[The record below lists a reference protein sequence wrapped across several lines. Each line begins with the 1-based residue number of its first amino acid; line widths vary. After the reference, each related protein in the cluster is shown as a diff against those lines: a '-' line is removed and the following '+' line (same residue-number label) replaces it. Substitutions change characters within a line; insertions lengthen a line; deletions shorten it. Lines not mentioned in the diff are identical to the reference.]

1 MKNAGF
7 FLVLLILMS
16 SCFGDID
23 KDIRTDLQFEGN
35 EIFNI
40 SLSLEE
46 SLIFPF
52 QPIDY
57 FRLSESLAI
66 PGCPDVT
73 IDENNKKVTLAF
85 SVKKE
90 CVNSL
95 YVPRSG
101 KIHLQYISKTVLES
115 IVKVEYEDY
124 TVRGMKIEGTRD
136 FKKVNSLL
144 NPNRRTESFQDLFII
159 DGNNSSSRINGD
171 FTHELGIQNGIL
183 TGFSSTGGLEGRNI
197 AGRPIKMTQSTAK
210 NYFVA
215 CIKDGFLLP
224 TQGAENWQIFRNET
238 QATNHRMV
246 YTLENQCNSI
256 ATITLEDG
264 RLMVF
269 RLTE

>member
-1 MKNAGF
+1 MKNACF
-7 FLVLLILMS
+7 FLFFLMLTA
-16 SCFGDID
+16 SCLGDFD
-23 KDIRTDLQFEGN
+23 KDINTDLRFEGK

-46 SLIFPF
+46 SLVFPF
-52 QPIDY
+52 QSIDY
-57 FRLSESLAI
+57 FRLSGSLEV

-90 CVNSL
+90 CVNSP
-95 YVPRSG
+95 YVPRTG
-101 KIHLQYISKTVLES
+101 KIHLHYITNTALES
-115 IVKVEYEDY
+115 TVSVEYEDY
-124 TVRGMKIEGTRD
+124 TVRGMKMEGKRD
-136 FKKVNSLL
+136 FKRTNSLL
-144 NPNRRTESFQDLFII
+144 NPNRRTETFQDLFII

-183 TGFSSTGGLEGRNI
+183 TGFSRTGQINGRNI
-197 AGRPIKMTQSTAK
+197 AGRAIKMTQTAVK
-210 NYFVA
+210 NYNVN
-215 CIKDGFLLP
+215 CIKSGFLLP
-224 TQGAENWQIFRNET
+224 VQGAENWQIFRNET

-246 YTLENQCNSI
+246 FTLENQCNSI

-269 RLTE
+269 RITE